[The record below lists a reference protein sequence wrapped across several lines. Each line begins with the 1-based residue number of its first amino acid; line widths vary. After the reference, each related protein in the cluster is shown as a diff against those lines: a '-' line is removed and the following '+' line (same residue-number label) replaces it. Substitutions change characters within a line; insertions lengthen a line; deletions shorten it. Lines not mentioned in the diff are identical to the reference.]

1 MARRTCNSAGPS
13 TDARTPLSPAR
24 SSRSHH
30 LLARLRGMR
39 AWWVRTPEGL
49 FEGKVVKKCNRERR
63 AVRERENDMLQ
74 VSLALCNDHSRSG
87 EHNRD
92 QNAHVVSPQSA
103 GRRGQEWKCIGR
115 PINLDAIQSRGE
127 GQTSAMISLL
137 GLARMSFS
145 SVNCLTM
152 RRYMIGYGFA
162 GTCARSTD
170 ERVSVLW
177 Y

>member
-1 MARRTCNSAGPS
+1 M
-13 TDARTPLSPAR
+13 SPAR

-103 GRRGQEWKCIGR
+103 GRRGQEWKCIG
-115 PINLDAIQSRGE
+115 
-127 GQTSAMISLL
+127 QTSAMISLL